1 LHLEHYPGGGGPVPF
16 TGGRGGP
23 SAAEVRPT
31 AANNIAQF
39 SRHVCG
45 PGCKIHN
52 KKTRGKGGPKANA
65 PEKKKEEPKILKVNL
80 GGTQTEVEIV
90 KKEGTQRVE
99 IATEI
104 KSARETLDKALTQLG
119 LKDEADSAKVE
130 REIRESYKKIIEDL
144 DAAKEKYEL
153 VVAVKTKLNQ
163 KTLEEKKA
171 LEEIETARKSANS
184 QMEAE
189 VKKTTELLKLRG
201 ELTRSLTRAENDRTL
216 GGLESEIEGRRIEQG
231 VRSGQLSQFDADRLK
246 IQRRITEQNAEFS
259 AQIARLKLD
268 RADAETDDDR
278 LYIDQLIDKYT
289 ELNNVSLQDL
299 VTELNDVDRAQ
310 QEAAREAARVL
321 PTSDEIAANITGTL
335 REIPGL
341 ITEVLKGAQSFGG
354 AVLSL
359 IGSLAERLS
368 GLFLDKGFNA
378 LEGIIGGLLGSD
390 KKEKGG
396 GFLGSLLKAG
406 IGAAIGG
413 ATGGPTATSAL
424 LPGASPIFAA
434 RGGLIRGRG
443 SSMSDS
449 INARLSNNEYVVSAG
464 SVRSVGVRALDH
476 LNATGTLPTSGN
488 RQNTVVFN
496 ISTPDEGGFAKTERQ
511 RHSMAVAELQR
522 FN

>member
-23 SAAEVRPT
+23 SAAEARPT

-52 KKTRGKGGPKANA
+52 KKTRGKGGPTAKAPA
-65 PEKKKEEPKILKVNL
+65 KAKKEEPKILKVNL

-163 KTLEEKKA
+163 KTVEEKKA

-189 VKKTTELLKLRG
+189 VKKSTELLKLRG

-216 GGLESEIEGRRIEQG
+216 GGLESEMEGRRIEQG

-268 RADAETDDDR
+268 RAEAETDDDR
-278 LYIDQLIDKYT
+278 LYIDQLIDK
-289 ELNNVSLQDL
+289 
-299 VTELNDVDRAQ
+299 
-310 QEAAREAARVL
+310 
-321 PTSDEIAANITGTL
+321 
-335 REIPGL
+335 
-341 ITEVLKGAQSFGG
+341 
-354 AVLSL
+354 
-359 IGSLAERLS
+359 
-368 GLFLDKGFNA
+368 
-378 LEGIIGGLLGSD
+378 
-390 KKEKGG
+390 
-396 GFLGSLLKAG
+396 
-406 IGAAIGG
+406 
-413 ATGGPTATSAL
+413 
-424 LPGASPIFAA
+424 
-434 RGGLIRGRG
+434 
-443 SSMSDS
+443 
-449 INARLSNNEYVVSAG
+449 
-464 SVRSVGVRALDH
+464 
-476 LNATGTLPTSGN
+476 
-488 RQNTVVFN
+488 
-496 ISTPDEGGFAKTERQ
+496 
-511 RHSMAVAELQR
+511 
-522 FN
+522 

>member
-1 LHLEHYPGGGGPVPF
+1 
-16 TGGRGGP
+16 
-23 SAAEVRPT
+23 
-31 AANNIAQF
+31 
-39 SRHVCG
+39 
-45 PGCKIHN
+45 
-52 KKTRGKGGPKANA
+52 
-65 PEKKKEEPKILKVNL
+65 
-80 GGTQTEVEIV
+80 
-90 KKEGTQRVE
+90 
-99 IATEI
+99 
-104 KSARETLDKALTQLG
+104 
-119 LKDEADSAKVE
+119 
-130 REIRESYKKIIEDL
+130 
-144 DAAKEKYEL
+144 
-153 VVAVKTKLNQ
+153 
-163 KTLEEKKA
+163 
-171 LEEIETARKSANS
+171 
-184 QMEAE
+184 MEAE

-216 GGLESEIEGRRIEQG
+216 GGLESEIEGRRIDQG
-231 VRSGQLSQFDADRLK
+231 VRSGQLSTFDADRLK

-268 RADAETDDDR
+268 RAEAETDDDR

-396 GFLGSLLKAG
+396 GGFLGTLLKTG

-413 ATGGPTATSAL
+413 ATGGGGATSAL

-488 RQNTVVFN
+488 RENTVVFN
-496 ISTPDEGGFAKTERQ
+496 ISTPEQGGFAKTERQ
-511 RHSMAVAELQR
+511 MHSAAIAELQR
-522 FN
+522 FK